1 MADESGAIRLEIEGH
16 IGSLSIDRPA
26 KLNAIDPAMLVQL
39 ESSLATLEANDEV
52 RVVILSSSGTRA
64 FSVGADVNAWAAL
77 QPTDMWRHWVR
88 EGHRIAQRLAGLR
101 QPTISAIQGFA
112 FGGGL
117 EIALAT
123 DIRIASEAA
132 TFAMPET
139 SIGTLPGWGGTRRLV
154 ETIGASRAKQMIFS
168 GTRIDAQRA
177 LQWGLVN
184 EVSNAEEL
192 RQTVWN
198 LADSISRNAPSA
210 VQLAKLAIDGD
221 PAGLEAM
228 AGAVAF
234 ATEDGR
240 EGIASFQEK
249 RQAIFT
255 GR

>member
-1 MADESGAIRLEIEGH
+1 MGDDAGAIALAIEGP
-16 IGSLSIDRPA
+16 IATVTIDRPA

-39 ESSLATLEANDEV
+39 EAAMAALEADDDV
-52 RVVILSSSGTRA
+52 RVVVLDSTGSRA
-64 FSVGADVNAWAAL
+64 FSVGADINAWAAL

-88 EGHRIAQRLAGLR
+88 EGHRIARRLASLR
-101 QPTISAIQGFA
+101 QPTICAIQGFA
-112 FGGGL
+112 LGGGL

-168 GTRIDAQRA
+168 GMRIDAQRA

-184 EVSNAEEL
+184 DVTSAEDL
-192 RQTVWN
+192 LPTVRK
-198 LADSISRNAPSA
+198 LAEAISKNAPSA
-210 VQLAKLAIDGD
+210 VQLAKMAIDRD

-234 ATEDGR
+234 GTDDGR

-249 RQAIFT
+249 RKPNFT
-255 GR
+255 GH

>member
-1 MADESGAIRLEIEGH
+1 MGDEAGSIALAIEGP
-16 IGSLSIDRPA
+16 IATVTIDRPT
-26 KLNAIDPAMLVQL
+26 KLNAINPTMLVQL
-39 ESSLATLEANDEV
+39 ETVVAQLEADDAV
-52 RVVILSSSGTRA
+52 RVVILASSGVRA

-77 QPTDMWRHWVR
+77 QPSDMWRHWVR

-101 QPTISAIQGFA
+101 QPTICAIQGFT

-123 DIRIASEAA
+123 DIRIASDAA

-139 SIGTLPGWGGTRRLV
+139 SIGTLPGWGGTRRLA
-154 ETIGASRAKQMIFS
+154 ESIGASRTKQMIFT
-168 GTRIDAQRA
+168 GMRIDAQRA

-184 EVSNAEEL
+184 EVVGAESLHATVEEL
-192 RQTVWN
+192 
-198 LADSISRNAPSA
+198 AGAIARNAPSA
-210 VQLAKLAIDGD
+210 VQLAKLAIDQA

-234 ATEDGR
+234 ATDDGR

-249 RQAIFT
+249 RTASFT
-255 GR
+255 GS